1 MEDAMTDKL
10 AIDGGKPVRQQ
21 PFHPWPVFDQ
31 SEEKALLDVLRS
43 GKWGML
49 DGTRVTEFEKQFANF
64 HDAQYGICVPN
75 GTLAL
80 QLALI
85 ALGVGPGD
93 EVITTP
99 YTFIATASSILQTGA
114 CPVFVDIQ
122 PGSHNIDPDLI
133 ESAIT
138 PLTRAIVPV
147 HLSGRPADMDGILAV
162 AKKHNLFV
170 LEDACQAWGSEWRGK
185 KVGAIG
191 NAGAFSFQSSKNI
204 TAGEGGI
211 VITNDEA
218 LSERCW
224 SIHNVGRIRAG
235 AWYQHEVLGW
245 NLRLPEWE
253 GAILQVQ
260 LARLPR
266 QLLRREE
273 SVNYLTRLIQA
284 EIPGLTPP
292 LADDRIT
299 AHSHHLLI
307 LNFQPAAF
315 GDHSRN
321 EFVDAMSAEG
331 ITPIS
336 KGYTPLH
343 KAPAI
348 RRALGEPL
356 NARQS
361 LPVAEH
367 AGQASLW
374 LNQNVFLGTHEDME
388 SVIEAAKKI
397 QRTWD

>member
-1 MEDAMTDKL
+1 MTQKL
-10 AIDGGKPVRQQ
+10 AIDGGKPARQR
-21 PFHPWPVFDQ
+21 PFHPWPVYDHL
-31 SEEKALLDVLRS
+31 EEEALLEVLHS
-43 GKWGML
+43 GRWGVL

-64 HDAQYGICVPN
+64 QNAQFGICVPN

-99 YTFIATASSILQTGA
+99 YTFIATASSIIQVGA
-114 CPVFVDIQ
+114 TPVFVDIQ

-133 ESAIT
+133 EGAIT
-138 PLTRAIVPV
+138 PRTRAIMPV
-147 HLSGRPADMDGILAV
+147 HLSGRPADMDAILAL
-162 AKKHNLFV
+162 AQKYNLLV
-170 LEDACQAWGSEWRGK
+170 VEDACQAWGSEWRGK

-191 NAGAFSFQSSKNI
+191 NAGAFSFQASKNI

-224 SIHNVGRIRAG
+224 SIHNVGRIRTG

-253 GAILQVQ
+253 GAILLVQ
-260 LARLPR
+260 LARLPGHM
-266 QLLRREE
+266 QRREE
-273 SVNYLTRLIQA
+273 NVNYLTRLIQA
-284 EIPGLTPP
+284 EVPGLIPP
-292 LADDRIT
+292 AKDPRIT

-307 LNFQPAAF
+307 LNYQPAAF
-315 GDHSRN
+315 GGHSRG

-336 KGYTPLH
+336 NGYVPLH
-343 KAPAI
+343 QSPAI
-348 RRALGEPL
+348 WRAMGESNITHL
-356 NARQS
+356 S
-361 LPVAEH
+361 LPVAEQ
-367 AGQASLW
+367 AGRESLW
-374 LNQNVFLGTHEDME
+374 LNQHIFLGTHEDME
-388 SVIEAAKKI
+388 DLVEAAKKI
-397 QRTWD
+397 QLAWS

>member
-1 MEDAMTDKL
+1 MTHKL

-21 PFHPWPVFDQ
+21 PFHPWPVYDHQ
-31 SEEKALLDVLRS
+31 EEEALLEVLHS
-43 GKWGML
+43 GRWGVL

-64 HDAQYGICVPN
+64 QNAQFGICVPN

-99 YTFIATASSILQTGA
+99 YTFIATASSIIQVGA
-114 CPVFVDIQ
+114 APVFIDIQ
-122 PGSHNIDPDLI
+122 PGTHNIAPDLI
-133 ESAIT
+133 EGAIT
-138 PLTRAIVPV
+138 PRTRAIMPV
-147 HLSGRPADMDGILAV
+147 HLSGRPADMDAILAL
-162 AKKHNLFV
+162 AQKYNLFV
-170 LEDACQAWGSEWRGK
+170 IEDACQAWGSEWRGK

-191 NAGAFSFQSSKNI
+191 NAGGFSFQASKNI

-260 LARLPR
+260 LARLPGHM
-266 QLLRREE
+266 LRREE
-273 SVNYLTRLIQA
+273 NVNYLTRLIQA
-284 EIPGLTPP
+284 EVPGLIPP
-292 LADDRIT
+292 AEDPRIT

-307 LNFQPAAF
+307 LNYQPAAF
-315 GDHSRN
+315 GGHSRD

-336 KGYTPLH
+336 NGYIPLH
-343 KAPAI
+343 QSPAI
-348 RRALGEPL
+348 QRAMGEANIAHL
-356 NARQS
+356 S
-361 LPVAEH
+361 LPVAEQ
-367 AGQASLW
+367 AGRKSLW
-374 LNQNVFLGTHEDME
+374 FNQHIFLGTHQDME
-388 SVIEAAKKI
+388 DIVEAAKKI
-397 QRTWD
+397 QTAWS